1 MVNLLALNTKNYNY
15 DEKWVLSQNRWAPT
29 TVCRADEGVPIHI
42 GDYSNIQDEVIS
54 HAIDAVK
61 DGVNNKTKGFL
72 RMEADYW
79 ENDTRFDHGQAIS
92 SAAMWVS
99 LAHD

>member
-15 DEKWVLSQNRWAPT
+15 DEKWVLFQNRWAPT
-29 TVCRADEGVPIHI
+29 VVCRADEGFPIHI
-42 GDYSNIQDEVIS
+42 GDSSNIQDGVIS
-54 HAIDAVK
+54 HAIDAIK
-61 DGVNNKTKGFL
+61 DGVNNKNKRFSQNGGRL
-72 RMEADYW
+72 LG
-79 ENDTRFDHGQAIS
+79 NDTRFDHGQAIS